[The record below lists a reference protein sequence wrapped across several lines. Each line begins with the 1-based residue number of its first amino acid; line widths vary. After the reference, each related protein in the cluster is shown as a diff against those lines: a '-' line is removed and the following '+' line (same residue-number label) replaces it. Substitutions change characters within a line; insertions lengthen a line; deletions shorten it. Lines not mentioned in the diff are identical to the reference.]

1 MTEARKNVARTSC
14 SQLSFVTRLQPMG
27 TWPSGKAGDCKSLT
41 PGSNPG
47 VPFETPRHNWR

>member
-1 MTEARKNVARTSC
+1 MLLARAVRNRH
-14 SQLSFVTRLQPMG
+14 LQPTG

-47 VPFETPRHNWR
+47 VPFDTPQPNWRY